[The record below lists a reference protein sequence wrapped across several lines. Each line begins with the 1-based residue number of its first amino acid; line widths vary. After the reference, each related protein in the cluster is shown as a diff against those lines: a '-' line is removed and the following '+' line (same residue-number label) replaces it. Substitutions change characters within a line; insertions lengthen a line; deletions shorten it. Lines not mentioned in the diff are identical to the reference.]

1 MKGGADMTDYS
12 EALTSCAKRLFP
24 LAALYLGSLAGGRA
38 AVTETIAAVRKRSP
52 ENWEPE
58 VLPHLLRT
66 CQTRA
71 AERSTPDFPDDPAF
85 SVLLPVLKLP
95 PGSRCSLALSLCDI
109 PQDEAAAARGIT
121 PETLAQNTEKAI
133 RQLKFTRGGEAPET
147 DALREALRQL
157 PWHDSDTEALL
168 AAAAI
173 SEGNAP
179 SEQDAAPIAGEIRK
193 ITRQDHGAGRTVAIP
208 LWGMLAG
215 LGCILLIFGVLLYYA
230 TRKPHPAQMQ
240 EPPAHAE
247 FEPEEIRR
255 FQDYLTLSEAQ
266 KKAAEYANQPE
277 KSLIF
282 LSTKL
287 KPAEQPPRYEISVF
301 APDKQQYDY
310 ILNAKTGELL
320 SDSSTKAEQIPQI
333 GAWIPAD
340 EMRLA
345 ALRCTGLTDALFLKE
360 KLSTGGENG
369 SYKYELLD
377 GEGVVYA
384 MQFDA
389 VSGMLMKYS
398 AEAPEED
405 QPVNIIPPETAK
417 KQALMRAGNPD
428 PEKVIFTK
436 VKQDGNVYL
445 IAFTLDDGTQYLME
459 LNAENGSINTVDVS
473 PVSADISGAV
483 GVIEAAKRSEAMAG
497 LTPAQ
502 PVEYTKAKIE
512 RSNGAYVYEL
522 AFETEAF
529 EYEASVNTVTGA
541 LVKYRALAKS

>member
-1 MKGGADMTDYS
+1 MKGGADMTDHS
-12 EALTSCAKRLFP
+12 EALTSCARRLFP

-58 VLPHLLRT
+58 VLPQLLRT

-71 AERSTPDFPDDPAF
+71 AERSTPDFPDDPAL

-121 PETLAQNTEKAI
+121 PETLAQNTEKAV
-133 RQLKFTRGGEAPET
+133 RQLKFTRGGEAPEPE
-147 DALREALRQL
+147 ALREALLHL

-173 SEGNAP
+173 PEGNAP
-179 SEQDAAPIAGEIRK
+179 AEQDAAPIAGEIRK
-193 ITRQDHGAGRTVAIP
+193 ITKQEQGGGRTVAVP
-208 LWGMLAG
+208 LWGMLTG
-215 LGCILLIFGVLLYYA
+215 LGCILLIFGVLLYFA
-230 TRKPHPAQMQ
+230 TRKPRPAPMQ

-247 FEPEEIRR
+247 VEPEEIRR
-255 FQDYLTLSEAQ
+255 FQGYLTLSEAQ
-266 KKAAEYANQPE
+266 EKAAAYAKKPE
-277 KSLIF
+277 NALVF

-287 KPAEQPPRYEISVF
+287 KPAEQPPRYEIILY
-301 APDKQQYDY
+301 APDGQQYEYALD
-310 ILNAKTGELL
+310 AKTGELL
-320 SDSSTKAEQIPQI
+320 SDSSTKAEQIPQTEK
-333 GAWIPAD
+333 WLPAD
-340 EMRLA
+340 EMRQA
-345 ALRCTGLTDALFLKE
+345 ALRCTGLTDVLFLKE

-377 GEGVVYA
+377 GGGVVYS

-389 VSGMLMKYS
+389 VSGMLLKYT
-398 AEAPEED
+398 AEAPEAD
-405 QPVNIIPPETAK
+405 HPVNIIPPEYAK
-417 KQALMRAGNPD
+417 KQALVRAGNPD

-459 LNAENGSINTVDVS
+459 LNAENGNINTVDVL
-473 PVSADISGAV
+473 PVFADISGAV
-483 GVIEAAKRSEAMAG
+483 GVMEAAKRAETMAG
-497 LTPAQ
+497 LPKAQ

-522 AFETEAF
+522 EFETEAF
-529 EYEASVNTVTGA
+529 EYEVSVNTVTGA
-541 LVKYRALAKS
+541 LVKYRALAK